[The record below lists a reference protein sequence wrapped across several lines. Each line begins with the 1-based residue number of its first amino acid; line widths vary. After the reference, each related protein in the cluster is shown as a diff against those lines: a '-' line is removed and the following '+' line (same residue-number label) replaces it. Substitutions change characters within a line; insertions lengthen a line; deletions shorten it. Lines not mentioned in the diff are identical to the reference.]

1 MIAGFF
7 AFITFFAA
15 PFMSVFSRRNLKP
28 EQAAYGV
35 CKTYKQG
42 ADRLDPTPEK
52 GRKTARFQA
61 DTTGTLNALHRG
73 TVRVR
78 SL

>member
-7 AFITFFAA
+7 AFIPFFTT
-15 PFMSVFSRRNLKP
+15 PFLDILNGHNPEP
-28 EQAAYGV
+28 EQDSYDV
-35 CKTYKQG
+35 CNSYKWG
-42 ADRLDPTPEK
+42 ENRLDPAPGQ

-61 DTTGTLNALHRG
+61 NTTGTLNALHRG